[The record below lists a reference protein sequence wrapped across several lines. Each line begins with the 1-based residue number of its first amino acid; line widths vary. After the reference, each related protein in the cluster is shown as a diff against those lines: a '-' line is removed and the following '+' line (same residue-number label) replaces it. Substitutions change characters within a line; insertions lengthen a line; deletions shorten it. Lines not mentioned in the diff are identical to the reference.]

1 MDNDDALLP
10 KKNVISANW
19 KIGKKGTITRLCYLQ
34 NKYNNRRHYP
44 QCIIRIEEGEKR
56 ISI

>member
-19 KIGKKGTITRLCYLQ
+19 KIGKKEND
-34 NKYNNRRHYP
+34 NKVVLLTKQVQQQKTLPSMYNKNRR
-44 QCIIRIEEGEKR
+44 R
-56 ISI
+56 